1 MLMLIGIA
9 GMVLG
14 SGFAIAATRAPSR
27 APTLERAGGA
37 LLVTGLIALGAAI
50 GRAFSIAP

>member
-1 MLMLIGIA
+1 MLIGIA